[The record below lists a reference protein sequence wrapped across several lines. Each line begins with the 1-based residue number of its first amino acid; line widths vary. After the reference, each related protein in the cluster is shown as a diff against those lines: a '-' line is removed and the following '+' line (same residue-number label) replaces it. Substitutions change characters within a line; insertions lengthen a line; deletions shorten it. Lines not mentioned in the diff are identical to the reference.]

1 MLFREIAMP
10 TNATP
15 EIQRT
20 MLSDGTVQM
29 LAGNCAFIY
38 RRLCPGVL
46 LISITGDDHG
56 QFGSATLDEV
66 AGELT
71 RFGQPLLLYFD
82 LRETRGPTTQVME
95 MWTAWFA
102 NHKHELR
109 RVVLLAPAESR
120 VLHLSVSIAQHL
132 SRTGNLIRICGDVAE
147 FKRAIFDERPDL
159 APIDLY

>member
-1 MLFREIAMP
+1 MAGP
-10 TNATP
+10 TNAAT

-20 MLSDGTVQM
+20 FLPDGT
-29 LAGNCAFIY
+29 LRLSAGNCAFVY
-38 RRLCPGVL
+38 RRLRPGVL
-46 LISITGDDHG
+46 LITITGDDHG

-66 AGELT
+66 AEELA
-71 RFGQPLLLYFD
+71 RFGRPLLLFFD
-82 LRETRGPTTQVME
+82 LRETRGPTTPVME

-132 SRTGNLIRICGDVAE
+132 SRTGSLIHICGDIAE
-147 FKRAIFDERPDL
+147 FKRAILNELPGL
-159 APIDLY
+159 APLDLR